1 MNNTLFLKA
10 GIALLMLSAM
20 AMTEQLLYPPNSI
33 SQGDLVIMPRRV
45 ILDAN
50 KRTQELNVANTGVD
64 SAKYLISVIQYRML
78 ENGAFEEIAEPD
90 SGQNFADKNFRFFPR
105 SVTLAPNESQ
115 TIKIQA
121 INTNELKPG
130 EYRSHLYFRAVAK
143 DRPTKDEDAKL
154 PQSLSVHLV
163 PTFGVAIPVII
174 RNGSS
179 TLKVNIEKP
188 VFSLNDNG
196 VPQLNMKFNRTGNMS
211 VYGDLKVEHIATTG
225 KVTQV
230 GLAKGLAIYTPNPTR
245 NFMLNLDKT
254 SGVDYH
260 KGKLNIVYTTS
271 SESKPAVIT
280 SSQIDLF

>member
-1 MNNTLFLKA
+1 MKV
-10 GIALLMLSAM
+10 GIALFALSVVV
-20 AMTEQLLYPPNSI
+20 MTEQLLYPSDSI
-33 SQGDLVIMPRRV
+33 NQGDLVIMPRRV
-45 ILDAN
+45 ILDAS
-50 KRTQELNVANTGVD
+50 KRTQELNVANTGAD
-64 SAKYLISVIQYRML
+64 SAKYLISVVQYRML
-78 ENGAFEEIAEPD
+78 DNGAFEEIVEPD

-115 TIKIQA
+115 TIKVQA
-121 INTNELKPG
+121 INTNDLKPG

-143 DRPTKDEDAKL
+143 DRPKEKEDAKL

-163 PTFGVAIPVII
+163 PTFGVAIPIII

-211 VYGDLKVEHIATTG
+211 VYGDLKVEHIAATG
-225 KVTQV
+225 KITQV
-230 GLAKGLAIYTPNPTR
+230 GLAKGLAIYTPNPVR

-254 SGVDYH
+254 LGVDYH

-271 SESKPAVIT
+271 SESKPVVIT